1 MTGRGTPPLY
11 PRDAKSWQDLLERHA
26 EGAGFSCQDPQGLAR
41 VLLTLY
47 ASMLEDT
54 TRRLNRAPEK
64 HRLAFLNCAQVPRL
78 PARSA
83 QTAVVF
89 QVADGYGESIPIP
102 KNTLVCAESETG
114 DPVLFRVKEDF
125 AALPVHLREVC
136 WADIKRDVFR
146 LAYRGGDFEP
156 FTPWEGPSGGQ
167 HSLDLTFRNVFCN
180 MGGTH
185 QVRLTGEI
193 TGADLETLADSQ
205 AFRWSLEAEGAECP
219 VEAIPAPDG
228 ALCVTLE
235 DFPVTPATARL
246 RLELADPAYMGVKLK
261 DLRAAARKNE
271 MVPTVI
277 QGDRRLD
284 SDCFYPFGQP
294 LESYGEC
301 HIFCSEALFRPGAEI
316 TITFDLEM
324 DILEE
329 RLPNEPEAVDFKWIM
344 RRPAP
349 KPEPAVSDACAGDVR
364 WEYWNG
370 GAYCAIPAQTV
381 PETRYKHPEKQ
392 ISLTFSCP
400 ADMALRELGEYSGY
414 CLRLSCGVCSDLYRL
429 PRRVHTPRIA
439 RLRMAY
445 EIAPCPPER
454 AVAVNFGEAREQPPA
469 SLAPFSPPPCPPGES
484 RALYLGLEGLPAN
497 GYLRILFCLDG
508 FTGAGDPVACSLA
521 NGPEGESVRLNA
533 FDETRGLTCSGIIS
547 CIAPPHPKKTFRF
560 GAERYW
566 LCITPPAETATP
578 RIMGIYLNAQRVQ
591 NRVRNILEMEVS
603 QIPLSGEVSLAPNA
617 VAVWVWITSSAAGL
631 GENRTEQWRE
641 YTPLDGKFRGGFYRM
656 DYARGVL
663 TLPEDARAPFGDVR
677 AKLVVYYDVSD
688 GVRGNVPALA
698 VNSLYNEIPFIDRV
712 YNPMASVDGSEGEP
726 DAAMAD
732 RVEHLLYC
740 GGRAV
745 TERDFELLA
754 VDKCPLVHRAK
765 CVADKG
771 IRLGVLLRAEEA
783 FPQVRAELEA
793 LFQSI
798 GCAEMYGQKVE
809 IVSAAP
815 IPIICRLTV
824 PQKMAAR
831 LGGLRERLARYADP
845 VSGGGG
851 QGWEIGTMPD
861 ERQLRAR
868 TEDLLKELGTDI
880 PMIDFSCEIGGPGLF
895 GVPGELTLLVGEE
908 E

>member
-26 EGAGFSCQDPQGLAR
+26 KGAGFGCGDPQGLAR

-64 HRLAFLNCAQVPRL
+64 HRLAFLNCAQIPRL

-83 QTAVVF
+83 QTAVIF

-136 WADIKRDVFR
+136 WTDTERDTLR
-146 LAYRGGDFEP
+146 MAYQGGEFEP
-156 FTPWEGPSGGQ
+156 FTPWEGTGGGR
-167 HSLDLTFRNVFCN
+167 HSLHLTFRNVFRN
-180 MGGTH
+180 MGGIH

-193 TGADLETLADSQ
+193 TGADPETLAASG
-205 AFRWSLEAEGAECP
+205 AFRWSLAAEGAECS
-219 VEAIPAPDG
+219 VEAVPAPDG
-228 ALCVTLE
+228 ALCMTLE
-235 DFPVTPATARL
+235 NFPVTSPAAEL
-246 RLELADPAYMGVKLK
+246 RLDLLDPAYMGLELK
-261 DLRAAARKNE
+261 YLRAAARKNE
-271 MVPTVI
+271 IVPTVI

-284 SDCFYPFGQP
+284 PDCFYPFGQP

-301 HIFCSEALFRPGAEI
+301 HIFCGELFRPGAEI

-324 DILEE
+324 EVVEE
-329 RLPNEPEAVDFKWIM
+329 RLPREPEAVDFKWIM
-344 RRPAP
+344 RRPVP
-349 KPEPAVSDACAGDVR
+349 KQEPEVPDARAGDVR

-370 GAYCAIPAQTV
+370 GAYCAIPARTA
-381 PETRYKHPEKQ
+381 PETDYHRAEKQ

-400 ADMALRELGEYSGY
+400 ADMAVRELGEYSGY
-414 CLRLSCGVCSDLYRL
+414 CLRLSCGVCNDLYRL

-439 RLRMAY
+439 HLRTAY

-454 AVAVNFGEAREQPPA
+454 AVAVNFGEAQEQPPA
-469 SLAPFSPPPCPPGES
+469 SLTPFSPPPCPPGET

-521 NGPEGESVRLNA
+521 NGPEGELVRLNA
-533 FDETRGLTCSGIIS
+533 FDETRGLTCSGILS
-547 CIAPPHPKKTFRF
+547 CIAPAHPKKTVRF

-566 LCITPPAETATP
+566 LCITPPAETTTP
-578 RIMGIYLNAQRVQ
+578 RILGIYLNAQRVQ

-603 QIPLSGEVSLAPNA
+603 QIPLNGEVSLAPNA
-617 VAVWVWITSSAAGL
+617 VAVWVWITSGAAGM
-631 GENRTEQWRE
+631 GESRTEQWRE
-641 YTPLDGKFRGGFYRM
+641 YTPRDGKFRGGFYRM

-663 TLPEDARAPFGDVR
+663 MLPEDARAPFGDVHAR
-677 AKLVVYYDVSD
+677 LIVYYDISD
-688 GVRGNVPALA
+688 GVHGNVPALA
-698 VNSLYNEIPFIDRV
+698 INSLYNEIPFIGRV
-712 YNPMASVDGSEGEP
+712 YNPMATVDGSGGEP
-726 DAAMAD
+726 DAAMAA

-745 TERDFELLA
+745 TERDFELMA

-771 IRLGVLLRAEEA
+771 IRLAVLLAAEEA

-793 LFQSI
+793 LFQST
-798 GCAEMYGQKVE
+798 GCAEMYGQRVE
-809 IVSAAP
+809 IISTNP

-824 PQKMAAR
+824 PRKMATR
-831 LGGLRERLARYADP
+831 LGGFQERLARYADP
-845 VSGGGG
+845 VSGGAG

-868 TEDLLKELGTDI
+868 TEELLKELEPDI
-880 PMIDFSCEIGGPGLF
+880 PIIDFSCEIGEPGSF
-895 GVPGELTLLVGEE
+895 GVPGELTFLAGEQE
-908 E
+908 